1 MRLRSQVIGTLNV
14 AHLVIRSD
22 TIEPL
27 AEAVAAQ
34 PKPSHGWRRTEG
46 FRMAVFGFLSTY
58 PPTPCGL
65 ATFTA
70 SLRAALPDRVAGGVV
85 RVVDAGGGPQP
96 VGVAGVLAPGS
107 LASRREAARLLNH
120 HDVAMIQ
127 HEYGIY
133 GGTDGDDVLAV
144 LAMLSVPAVVVL
156 HTVLT
161 TPTPHQRFV
170 LNAVVAAAAAVVVM
184 TETARSRLVGGYHVD
199 ARRIAVIPHGA
210 PDTGAAFVGPDR
222 QRDRLVL
229 TWGLLGPGKG
239 IEWAIDAMALLGDM
253 VPRPRYIVA
262 GRTHPKVLA
271 RQGERY
277 RHTLRTRAD
286 DLGVHDRVQFD
297 PRYLDPGS
305 LRDLVARARVVLL
318 PYDSREQITS
328 GVLVEAIT
336 ARVPVV
342 ATRFPHAVELLAD
355 GAGILVDHQDPAS
368 IATAI
373 RTILTD
379 RAAAAGMATAAD
391 AAARTLG
398 WASVADRY
406 RRLADGLVRPPT
418 SVPA

>member
-1 MRLRSQVIGTLNV
+1 
-14 AHLVIRSD
+14 
-22 TIEPL
+22 
-27 AEAVAAQ
+27 
-34 PKPSHGWRRTEG
+34 
-46 FRMAVFGFLSTY
+46 MAVFGFLSTY

-85 RVVDAGGGPQP
+85 RVVDAGGGPRP
-96 VGVAGVLAPGS
+96 VGVVGQLVPGS
-107 LASRREAARLLNH
+107 PASRREAARLLNH
-120 HDVAMIQ
+120 QDVAMIQ
-127 HEYGIY
+127 HAYGIY
-133 GGTDGDDVLAV
+133 GGADGDDVLGV

-184 TETARSRLVGGYHVD
+184 TETARSRLVAGYHVD

-210 PDTGAAFVGPDR
+210 PDTGAAPVVPD
-222 QRDRLVL
+222 RDRLVL

-239 IEWAIDAMALLGDM
+239 IEWAIDAMALLGDL
-253 VPRPRYIVA
+253 VPRPRYVVA

-271 RQGERY
+271 HQGERY
-277 RHTLRTRAD
+277 RRALRRRAG
-286 DLGVHDRVQFD
+286 DLGVHDHVQFD
-297 PRYLDPGS
+297 PRYLDTES
-305 LRDLVARARVVLL
+305 LRDLVARAQVVLL

-379 RAAAAGMATAAD
+379 RAAAAGMAAAAD

-406 RRLADGLVRPPT
+406 RRLADGLVRLPA
-418 SVPA
+418 SVLA